1 MVQGC
6 VHGHLPHTNA
16 LCPLHKDP
24 PHTFHS
30 DRGPLLQIPFGA
42 SLTVL
47 GGNVDTTSAGILLVA
62 AASLSSRF
70 VPVAGVIR

>member
-1 MVQGC
+1 MA
-6 VHGHLPHTNA
+6 TWW
-16 LCPLHKDP
+16 
-24 PHTFHS
+24 FHS

-42 SLTVL
+42 SLSIL
-47 GGNVDTTSAGILLVA
+47 GGSVDTTSAGILLVA